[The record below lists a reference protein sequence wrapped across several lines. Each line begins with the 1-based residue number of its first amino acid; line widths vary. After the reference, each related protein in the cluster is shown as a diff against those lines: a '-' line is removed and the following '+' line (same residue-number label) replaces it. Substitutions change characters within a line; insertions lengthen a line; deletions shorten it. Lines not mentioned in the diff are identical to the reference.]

1 MGNLIPNQAL
11 IYTRVNDT
19 VYAQYRDPPYNKK
32 PRWIIGQGSVGP
44 FAGTYQGELFGYSE
58 WKDMIEL
65 SKENPAIQ
73 DLLEKLYAIYSLT
86 K

>member
-1 MGNLIPNQAL
+1 MHSIEILPTTKSQDG
-11 IYTRVNDT
+11 
-19 VYAQYRDPPYNKK
+19 
-32 PRWIIGQGSVGP
+32 IIGQSSVGP